1 MGEPVDDPGPPAPLL
16 LAIKD
21 GTADIPVEEHHD
33 RVGWEP
39 LSTRTMEFD
48 GQTDREIVF
57 DIR

>member
-1 MGEPVDDPGPPAPLL
+1 MTRVPQPPLL